1 MGKYSKKRLPK
12 GFRYLFTSKEVKEIE
27 EKSELNFNWV
37 SNGNVGNSEKF
48 NTENTIQSN
57 FRAFSIHSKKNEG
70 KWEFHLY
77 QSGFR
82 NELLPESL
90 EGKTKLIIKNRIVEF
105 LKKIYNSME
114 TEFYKNPQL
123 WGNVM
128 IIENEIKMEWTEF
141 K

>member
-70 KWEFHLY
+70 NWILFISIYL
-77 QSGFR
+77 
-82 NELLPESL
+82 ELSILKNK
-90 EGKTKLIIKNRIVEF
+90 KTISI
-105 LKKIYNSME
+105 
-114 TEFYKNPQL
+114 
-123 WGNVM
+123 
-128 IIENEIKMEWTEF
+128 
-141 K
+141 